1 MQHYLVITT
10 ENGRQYPHKF
20 AANTVITTDTD
31 FVTIIE
37 EDAAFWTKMHQIFDS
52 KMFTLDSNITFSTKY
67 VVSIQYQQ
75 IPDDAF

>member
-20 AANTVITTDTD
+20 TNHTVVATDSD
-31 FVTIIE
+31 MVTIIE
-37 EDAAFWTKMHQIFDS
+37 EDGAFPQKMQQIFNS

-75 IPDDAF
+75 IPDDAY